1 MAFGD
6 PESQAGHP
14 ALLAHGRTIHL
25 AWKEFDGTQG
35 RIRVMSSTDDGVG
48 WSAAST
54 LATAAGGSDLP
65 QLVNDG
71 DSVFLSWNTQ
81 RQGYRLIPLDAPGAT
96 L

>member
-6 PESQAGHP
+6 PDSQPSHP
-14 ALLAHGRTIHL
+14 ALLAHGRMIHL
-25 AWKEFDGTQG
+25 AWKEFDGKQG
-35 RIRVMSSTDDGVG
+35 RIRVMSSTDDGVS

-54 LATAAGGSDLP
+54 AATAVGASDLP
-65 QLVNDG
+65 QLVSDG

-81 RQGYRLIPLDAPGAT
+81 REGYRLIPLDAPGAT